1 MPRSCG
7 TIAGPAALSGLL
19 LLGSVLTLV
28 CAPPAA
34 GQTGPAA
41 APIAQI
47 GPVSQETFR
56 ARVRGELAEW
66 RGKMRAFD
74 GRADVAGDRTVGA
87 PQVGLRRAWNKT
99 EAAGRGVEYASA
111 QDWDKMKASY
121 EAASQELAVAWQ
133 KAWP

>member
-1 MPRSCG
+1 
-7 TIAGPAALSGLL
+7 
-19 LLGSVLTLV
+19 
-28 CAPPAA
+28 
-34 GQTGPAA
+34 
-41 APIAQI
+41 
-47 GPVSQETFR
+47 
-56 ARVRGELAEW
+56 LAEW